1 MSFSDNLKIYEQK
14 TAAFKACF
22 EKHLKAGV
30 NFMSDYGVFIDD
42 EVIIEAGATIL
53 PGTILKGTTKI
64 GKNSVIGPNSL
75 LQNTIVGDDA
85 TINASQLYDS
95 TVKDEASIGPFCHIR
110 PGSVIGERVH
120 LGDFV
125 EVKNSTIGEATSV
138 SHLSYVGDCD
148 VGKGCNFGCGVSVA
162 NYDGGGK
169 NRTTVEDFAF
179 VGCNTNLVSPV
190 RVGSGAYIGA
200 GSTIVKDVPGG
211 ALGIS
216 RAPQNIKEDWAKG
229 KLKPYIEKQKAK
241 IKTTSDTDDKG

>member
-1 MSFSDNLKIYEQK
+1 MVSSDNIKAFEQID
-14 TAAFKACF
+14 AAFKACF
-22 EKHLKAGV
+22 AKHLNAGV
-30 NFMSDYGVFIDD
+30 NFISDFGVFIDD

-53 PGTILKGTTKI
+53 PGTILRGTTKI
-64 GKNSVIGPNSL
+64 GKNSTIGPNSL
-75 LQNTIVGDDA
+75 LQNTIVCENA
-85 TINASQLYDS
+85 VINASQLYDS
-95 TVKDEASIGPFCHIR
+95 TVEDGASIGPFCHVR
-110 PGSVIGERVH
+110 PGSIIGKRVH

-179 VGCNTNLVSPV
+179 IGCNTNLVSPV
-190 RVGSGAYIGA
+190 NVGSGAYIGA

-216 RAPQNIKEDWAKG
+216 RAPQNIKPDWAKE

-241 IKTTSDTDDKG
+241 IKTADDES